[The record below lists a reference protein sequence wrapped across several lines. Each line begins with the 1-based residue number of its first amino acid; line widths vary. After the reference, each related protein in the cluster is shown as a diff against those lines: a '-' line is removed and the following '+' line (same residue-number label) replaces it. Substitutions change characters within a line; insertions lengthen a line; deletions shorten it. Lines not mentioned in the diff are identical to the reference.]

1 MEYIEGLNMFLVP
14 INIPTLRFS
23 PSKVFLQLLVLYV
36 LVSLFLIQFFLFF
49 IKLCRNV

>member
-1 MEYIEGLNMFLVP
+1 MKYIERLNMFLVP

-36 LVSLFLIQFFLFF
+36 LVSLFLIQFLYFF
-49 IKLCRNV
+49 YKIV